1 LLDHNG
7 KQCEIMDKE
16 KEGLKILKEN
26 RVEQIELDK
35 SVDAILIG
43 WDPDFTLYK
52 ACMVLRYV

>member
-1 LLDHNG
+1 
-7 KQCEIMDKE
+7 MDKE

-26 RVEQIELDK
+26 RVEQTELDK

-52 ACMVLRYV
+52 ACMALRYV